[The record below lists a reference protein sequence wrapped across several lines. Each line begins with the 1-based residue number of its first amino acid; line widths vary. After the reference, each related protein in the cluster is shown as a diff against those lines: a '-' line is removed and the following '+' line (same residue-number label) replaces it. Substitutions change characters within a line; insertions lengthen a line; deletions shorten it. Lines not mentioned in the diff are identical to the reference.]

1 DIREFIIGEKFYP
14 LFPDQKPM
22 KTYAPLLDEMID
34 SIEAYTAENDLP
46 KVNYLLEI
54 KSNPKADGVEQ
65 PKPEEFIEL
74 LLEDL
79 DPYLA
84 ELKGRLIIQSFDMRP
99 IQVLHKKDSKIPL
112 GFLTSDQ
119 NKTIS
124 QNLEELGFTPE
135 YYNPNYALINP
146 EFMENAKKK
155 NM

>member
-1 DIREFIIGEKFYP
+1 
-14 LFPDQKPM
+14 
-22 KTYAPLLDEMID
+22 
-34 SIEAYTAENDLP
+34 LP

-155 NM
+155 NMKVMPWTVNEVEDIKVMLEKEIDGIITDYPNRVEGFRRN